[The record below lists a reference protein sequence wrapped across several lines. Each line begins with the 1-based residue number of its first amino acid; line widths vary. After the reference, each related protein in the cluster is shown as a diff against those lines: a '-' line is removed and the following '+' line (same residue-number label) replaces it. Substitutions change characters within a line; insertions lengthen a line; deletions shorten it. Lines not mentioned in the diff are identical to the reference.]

1 MGCPCEIRLAS
12 NDPETHGEQC
22 LEEIRRF
29 EAKYSRYSDDSL
41 VSDINRNA
49 GQIPTPVDDETD
61 RILDYAD
68 VCFQLS
74 AGRFDITSGV
84 LRQVWQPDMDCLP
97 EPDDIAAVT
106 DLIGWQKVERKPG
119 EILLPAPGMQIDL
132 GGVVKEYVA
141 DAVVQLAMELG
152 ATSGI
157 VNLGGDIAVIGP
169 QPGGAAWD
177 IGISDPD
184 DSTRA
189 IATIQMIQGA
199 ITTSGGYERF
209 IEIDNKKYSHLLD
222 PTTGWP
228 VANLL
233 GVSVIA
239 NQAVVAGSLSTI
251 ALLMPESEALVFLAE
266 SGAPYLAIDT
276 ARQIHRSGKI
286 HTSSREGAGVTT

>member
-49 GQIPTPVDDETD
+49 GQKPTPVDDETD

-97 EPDDIAAVT
+97 GPDDIAAVT
-106 DLIGWQKVERKPG
+106 NLIGWQKVERKPG
-119 EILLPAPGMQIDL
+119 EILLPDPGMQIDL

-177 IGISDPD
+177 IGVSDPD

-189 IATIQMIQGA
+189 IATIQMTQGA

-239 NQAVVAGSLSTI
+239 DQAVVAGSLSTI
-251 ALLMPESEALVFLAE
+251 ALLMPEDEALAFLAE

-276 ARQIHRSGKI
+276 NRKIFRSE
-286 HTSSREGAGVTT
+286 HPM